1 VELPSPARVAD
12 SELTMLAAAAGAT
25 GGVAAGPA
33 VTRRPVSQCR
43 RLGHPGQAPS
53 PGKERRG

>member
-1 VELPSPARVAD
+1 
-12 SELTMLAAAAGAT
+12 MLAAAAGAT

-43 RLGHPGQAPS
+43 RLGHPRQAPS